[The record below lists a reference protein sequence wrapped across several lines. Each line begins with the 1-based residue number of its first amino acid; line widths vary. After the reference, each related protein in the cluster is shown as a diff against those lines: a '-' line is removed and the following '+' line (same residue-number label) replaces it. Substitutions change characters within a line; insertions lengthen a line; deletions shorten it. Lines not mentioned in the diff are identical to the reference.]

1 MGHENSVS
9 VKAHGA
15 IGDGVVDDSA
25 ALQSALAEAE
35 RTGAALIWPPGEYK
49 ITSTIDLT

>member
-9 VKAHGA
+9 VKDHGA
-15 IGDGVVDDSA
+15 VGDGVVDDTA

-35 RTGAALIWPPGEYK
+35 RMGVALIWPPGEYK

>member
-9 VKAHGA
+9 VKDHGA
-15 IGDGVVDDSA
+15 VGDGIVDDSA
-25 ALQSALAEAE
+25 AFRSALIEAE
-35 RTGAALIWPPGEYK
+35 RTRRALYWPPGEYK